1 MYSKTWKSKQKF
13 FRGDNDRP
21 LTELEKAA
29 VYMLAGATIFLCL
42 IRLYQH
48 FRIALWY

>member
-1 MYSKTWKSKQKF
+1 MITWATKNKRF
-13 FRGDNDRP
+13 FTGSPDRP
-21 LTELEKAA
+21 ITELEKAA

-48 FRIALWY
+48 IIIWF